1 MRVVHLVCILVADE
15 RAHKVAAY
23 THEYDCEDSER
34 LCFGVLKATCK
45 HVDMTAD
52 MILAE

>member
-1 MRVVHLVCILVADE
+1 MKELIKSLPIRMNMIVNTL
-15 RAHKVAAY
+15 
-23 THEYDCEDSER
+23 ER